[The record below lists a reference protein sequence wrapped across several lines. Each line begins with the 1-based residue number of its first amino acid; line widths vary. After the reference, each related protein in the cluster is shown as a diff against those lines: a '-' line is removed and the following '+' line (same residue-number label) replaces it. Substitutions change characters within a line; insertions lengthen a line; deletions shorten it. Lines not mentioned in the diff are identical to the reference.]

1 MPIQINPVGEMLRF
15 LSRHGSLLDIDDE
28 NGTVDFPVPTGVKFG
43 GTAMTVTVADMTKLN
58 AVTATAAELNDTD
71 VSARTQAI
79 TAALAIDLDA
89 RHVTLA
95 GPVGAGTYAVTLAA
109 PTRPGVVK
117 TIQMISGAADK
128 TVTLSLA
135 NVIGQSAGT
144 GATFDAANET
154 LVLVAGTGKWIVIAE
169 SGVTLA

>member
-1 MPIQINPVGEMLRF
+1 MPIQVTPDGEKLRF
-15 LSRHGSLLDIDDE
+15 LSRRGSLLDIDDVA
-28 NGTVDFPVPTGVKFG
+28 GTVNFPVPTGVQFG
-43 GTAMTVTVADMTKLN
+43 GTSMPVTVDDMTKLN
-58 AVTATAAELNDTD
+58 AVTATAAELNDVD

-117 TIQMISGAADK
+117 TMISGAGDK

-135 NVIGQSAGT
+135 NCIGQSAGT
-144 GATFDAANET
+144 GATFDAADEL
-154 LVLVAGTGKWIVIAE
+154 LVVVAGTNHWIVLQE